1 MFICFYKLVLLLM
14 LSVILINT
22 SISFRYLIWEASV
35 MKGIGYPLYETTV
48 FEDFR
53 IMTENVAKKFP
64 DRIALSYRINPHDK
78 EPIEVT
84 YAEARD
90 YIRDMGTELINMGC
104 TDKHVAIVGES
115 SYEWVCSYFCL
126 MSIGSVTV
134 PIDKDLPADEIAT
147 IMNSAECEFVFYS
160 AALEEKIEIIKEKV
174 PTLKTYICMR
184 NSSMEGAIDL
194 PDIVK
199 RGGEKYKNGDNS
211 YYDYEIDPDRLAT
224 IVFTSGTTGKGK
236 GVMLS
241 QTNIVTDMT
250 QGMYLFNVTPKTMC
264 VLPPHHTYGS
274 TVNFVGHFSQGS
286 TIYLSSGLKYMLDE
300 IKEQQPSHLVL
311 VPLFVET
318 IHKRIWS
325 TAEKS
330 GKAGQL
336 RLLIKFSNFLRK
348 IGIDARR
355 SLFKSVTGVFGG
367 KLEMIICGGASLNQD
382 IIDTFD
388 SMGITILNGYGITEC
403 SPLVSCNR
411 NKYQKKGS
419 VGIPIIGEKVKI
431 RNPDE
436 NGEGEICVKGPNVM
450 LGYYKDPEAT
460 AAVFDEEGYFRTGDY
475 GKLDEEGWLYITG
488 RLKNMI
494 ILSNGKNVYP
504 EEIESEVSRVYGVSE
519 VIVYSGESKAQ
530 KNKQVIVAEI
540 FPDYDALNMRG
551 ITDVQA
557 YFDEEI
563 KNVNKRMVSYKAIKK
578 VKIRDEEF
586 KKNTSKKILRFEIDK
601 NID

>member
-174 PTLKTYICMR
+174 PPLKTYICMR

-504 EEIESEVSRVYGVSE
+504 EEIESEISRVYGVSE